1 MKAKHGILYLLLAI
15 FSSSCIREE
24 APNAEAD
31 ILSCR
36 LPGVVMTTSPIITN
50 NSINIFV
57 GPGTDISSLAPG
69 FPFASAIYR
78 YGCRWLLE
86 EEVHR
91 VRY

>member
-57 GPGTDISSLAPG
+57 GPGTGKGFFIISKQ
-69 FPFASAIYR
+69 I
-78 YGCRWLLE
+78 E
-86 EEVHR
+86 EKNH
-91 VRY
+91 